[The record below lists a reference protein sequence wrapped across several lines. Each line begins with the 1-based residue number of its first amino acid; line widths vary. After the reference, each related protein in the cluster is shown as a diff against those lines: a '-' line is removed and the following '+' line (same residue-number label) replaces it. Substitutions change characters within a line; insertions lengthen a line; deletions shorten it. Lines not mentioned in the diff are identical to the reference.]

1 MGHGEVGAGVSLEGG
16 PRAAQTSTATR
27 RPRERGRAHDKTK
40 GFTVPTGKV
49 KWYDQEKGFGFIS
62 GDDGEDVFLHANALP
77 QGVSTLGGGT
87 RVEFGIV
94 EGRRGAQA
102 LSVTV
107 LEPAPSVAANRRERD
122 RKPAE
127 DMEVIIED
135 LIKLLDGV
143 GAGLRR
149 GRYPEKGQGKKI
161 AQVMRR
167 VADDL
172 DV

>member
-1 MGHGEVGAGVSLEGG
+1 M
-16 PRAAQTSTATR
+16 
-27 RPRERGRAHDKTK
+27 
-40 GFTVPTGKV
+40 PTGKV

-122 RKPAE
+122 RKSAQ

-143 GAGLRR
+143 GASLRR
-149 GRYPEKGQGKKI
+149 GRYPDKAQGSKI